1 MYMWY
6 VFRVCDDR
14 DMSLKTSLTHIAL
27 TTAFVD
33 ATACESAQN
42 QKINY
47 PRHRETDTS
56 PSKEVEAPQ
65 HVKTPSFTLRRIIL
79 RSSAPQS
86 CKVSMMNLS
95 TLAVSLR
102 LHNRV
107 IVDGMK

>member
-1 MYMWY
+1 MPVDPMYMWY

-33 ATACESAQN
+33 ATACAEHQN

-56 PSKEVEAPQ
+56 HIDKVKAPQ
-65 HVKTPSFTLRRIIL
+65 HLKTRRY
-79 RSSAPQS
+79 APE
-86 CKVSMMNLS
+86 
-95 TLAVSLR
+95 
-102 LHNRV
+102 
-107 IVDGMK
+107 